1 MTKLYS
7 IGEVSHILHIPVK
20 ALRNYDQINL
30 LKPSHI
36 DPCTKYRYY
45 SYDQFFLID
54 VIRYLNKTLNVPL
67 EDIKILIDGN
77 ERNDKLLTLLNS
89 HEKQL
94 GEKIREL
101 EYSKKVTQSLIADL
115 KYRMKYP
122 ERIEIFEQYLLSRNL
137 YYNELDISIYDLDK
151 YVSRNEMDAFNR
163 NNRENNVMCTFYSI
177 PEFQSVSPLKV
188 RGFGIFSDQKL
199 PGLKLKVLPEGRYL
213 TKRFLYS
220 EENLSAALSELLT
233 YASENKIQTG
243 TTAFL
248 VSRMVNVSVS
258 SKYNYYMD
266 LQILHLLGS
275 ER

>member
-1 MTKLYS
+1 
-7 IGEVSHILHIPVK
+7 
-20 ALRNYDQINL
+20 
-30 LKPSHI
+30 
-36 DPCTKYRYY
+36 
-45 SYDQFFLID
+45 
-54 VIRYLNKTLNVPL
+54 
-67 EDIKILIDGN
+67 
-77 ERNDKLLTLLNS
+77 
-89 HEKQL
+89 L

-101 EYSKKVTQSLIADL
+101 EYSKKVTESLIADL

-151 YVSRNEMDAFNR
+151 YVSRNAMDAFNR

-177 PEFQSVSPLKV
+177 SEFQSVSPLKV

-199 PGLKLKVLPEGRYL
+199 PGIKLKVLPEGRYL

-220 EENLSAALSELLT
+220 EENLSAALRELLG
-233 YASENKIQTG
+233 YAEEKNIQIG
-243 TTAFL
+243 NTAFL

-266 LQILHLLGS
+266 LQILHLLSS